1 MMAKKILV
9 IDDDP
14 QTTDYLV
21 TLFGDHGYSV
31 FAAHGAKEAFEVL
44 QREKPDLITLDLDM
58 PEITGPLFYVKASKM
73 DEFKDMPIII
83 ISGLHSLHRT
93 IKKVVAAF
101 EKPFDADQL
110 LATVVKTIGP
120 GTAV

>member
-1 MMAKKILV
+1 MPRKILV

-21 TLFGDHGYSV
+21 TLFGDNGYSAC
-31 FAAHGAKEAFEVL
+31 AACSAKEAFDAL
-44 QREKPDLITLDLDM
+44 RKEKPDLITLDLDM

-73 DEFKDMPIII
+73 DEFKDIPIII

-101 EKPFDADQL
+101 EKPFEADKL
-110 LATVVKTIGP
+110 LATVKNTIGS
-120 GTAV
+120 A

>member
-1 MMAKKILV
+1 MARKILV

-21 TLFGDHGYSV
+21 TLFGDNGYATC
-31 FAAHGAKEAFEVL
+31 AAYNAMEAFEVL
-44 QREKPDLITLDLDM
+44 RKEKPDLITLDLDM
-58 PEITGPLFYVKASKM
+58 PEIAGPLFYSKASKM
-73 DEFKDMPIII
+73 DEFENTPVIV
-83 ISGLHSLHRT
+83 ISGLPGLHRT

-110 LATVVKTIGP
+110 LSVVKKTIGP
-120 GTAV
+120 AAMA

>member
-1 MMAKKILV
+1 MSGKILV

-21 TLFGDHGYSV
+21 TLFGDQGYTAY
-31 FAAHGAKEAFEVL
+31 AAYNAKEAFDVL

-73 DEFKDMPIII
+73 DEFKNIPIII

-110 LATVVKTIGP
+110 LAAVKKTIGP
-120 GTAV
+120 GATA